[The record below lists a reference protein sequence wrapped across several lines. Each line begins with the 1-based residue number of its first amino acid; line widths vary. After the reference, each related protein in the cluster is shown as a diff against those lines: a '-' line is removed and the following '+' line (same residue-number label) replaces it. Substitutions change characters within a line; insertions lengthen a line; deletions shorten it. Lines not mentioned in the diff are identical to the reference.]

1 MDPRAALAGST
12 TAPALATS
20 ALRGGQHDIG
30 LVECVLQVANAVIA
44 RGLEDV
50 GPALTAIGRAVD
62 ATAVMGGVTESRDD
76 HQIRIGRIDK
86 DAVDLHGVLEPD
98 VPPAL
103 AGIGGLPHAVAEAA
117 ADGVAGTGIN
127 DVGIGGCD
135 LNGPD
140 AIDARLLIKDG
151 EPRHAGAGGLPDAAQ
166 WRAEVEGAGVADDTG
181 HGGNTASVVG
191 PHIAPLESRIEVGIH
206 LCRRG

>member
-12 TAPALATS
+12 TAAALATS

-30 LVECVLQVANAVIA
+30 LVECVLQVASAVIA
-44 RGLEDV
+44 GDLEDV
-50 GPALTAIGRAVD
+50 GPALTPIGRAVD

-76 HQIRIGRIDK
+76 YQIRIGGIDE
-86 DAVDLHGVLEPD
+86 DAVDLYGVLEPD
-98 VPPAL
+98 VLPAL

-117 ADGVAGTGIN
+117 PDGVAGTGIN

-135 LNGPD
+135 LDGAD
-140 AIDARLLIKDG
+140 AVNARLLIKDG

-181 HGGNTASVVG
+181 HGGNTAAVEG
-191 PHIAPLESRIEVGIH
+191 PHVTPLESRIEVGIH
-206 LCRRG
+206 LRRRG